1 MTAEQENIAQKHRGL
16 ETVSTIVL
24 SLATVLSSWCAFQ
37 ASQWNGEQYFRIDD
51 ENIADNKRLQL
62 EIAAAQRRAA
72 ETNYFMYY
80 LEAVDD
86 RNKKR
91 TEFLESRFPP
101 HLKKAVEKWK
111 ALDPLKSDDAPK
123 NPFLMKEYI
132 IPEME
137 EAKKFAAEASRFKK
151 LANQAD
157 RNSDNYLFLSIIISM
172 ALFFTGL
179 SGITPSYRYQQ
190 MLLIMPIL
198 ILAVVL
204 VLLIG
209 LPVII

>member
-1 MTAEQENIAQKHRGL
+1 MPVENGNTEQKRRGL

-62 EIAAAQRRAA
+62 EIAGVQRRAG
-72 ETNYFMYY
+72 ESNYFLYY
-80 LEAVDD
+80 LDALGNGD
-86 RNKKR
+86 KKK
-91 TEFLESRFPP
+91 TDFLESGFPS
-101 HLKKAVEKWK
+101 HLKIALDKWK
-111 ALDPLKSDDAPK
+111 TMDPLHNPDAPRS
-123 NPFLMKEYI
+123 PFLLPEYLV
-132 IPEME
+132 PETE
-137 EAKKFAAEASRFKK
+137 DAKKFATEAAGFKQ

-179 SGITPSYRYQQ
+179 SGITSSHRYKR
-190 MLLIMPIL
+190 MLILVPIL
-198 ILAVVL
+198 IISVVL
-204 VLLIG
+204 IVLLR